1 VTWKEERNFDEVALD
16 EVCRYFFF
24 SSRHS
29 LIYMRKASILLKNA
43 TLPDGRRAD
52 LSLAGGIV
60 SHVGAPVHAERVIDC
75 SRFIV
80 MPAATDMHVHMRSG
94 VQREKEDWESGSR
107 SALAGGVTVVVD
119 QPNTIPPLTT
129 QEAIRRRLADARS
142 HSWCHFAVN
151 GGIGQGVD
159 LLKLWQS
166 GVTAFGEIFIA
177 PSSYGSA
184 VPHEIL
190 CKAFG
195 DLKEIG
201 AMATIH
207 AEEVCFIRAGTL
219 EEYHRSRPPAG
230 EERAVKAV
238 RGDNRVKI
246 SLHFCHLSTAGAV
259 QAAGDASVEVTPHH
273 LFLALEQF
281 DPKDTHGKVN
291 PPIRPEKERRRLWEL
306 WDRIDVIASDHAPHS
321 SDDKT
326 GSFEDAPSGV
336 PGVET
341 MMPLLMAQVL
351 NKRCSRVSVIEKTS
365 YRPSQLL
372 DIPAAGFTPG
382 CRADFALYPRQCR
395 RIDPDLLHSRAGWTP
410 FAGHAAAF
418 PVFVIMGGDLVFEEG
433 EFLPGQPQ
441 WYHGKGY
448 INHEAMDDGA
458 DKAHP

>member
-1 VTWKEERNFDEVALD
+1 MDRLAERSLNGIALD
-16 EVCRYFFF
+16 GGCRYFFF

-29 LIYMRKASILLKNA
+29 LIYMREASILLVNV
-43 TLPDGRRAD
+43 TLPSGRRAD
-52 LSLAGGIV
+52 LSLAKGVV
-60 SHVGAPVHAERVIDC
+60 SHVGAPVPAERVIDC

-129 QEAIRRRLADARS
+129 QEAIRRRVSDARF
-142 HSWCHFAVN
+142 HSRCHFAMN
-151 GGIGQGVD
+151 GGVGRGVN

-166 GVTAFGEIFIA
+166 GVMAFGEIFTGT
-177 PSSYGSA
+177 SSYGSA

-207 AEEVCFIRAGTL
+207 AEEVCFTRAGTL
-219 EEYHRSRPPAG
+219 EEHHQSRPPAG

-238 RGDNRVKI
+238 QDDNRAKI

-259 QAAGDASVEVTPHH
+259 RAAGDASVEVTPHH

-281 DPKDTHGKVN
+281 DPTDTYGKVN
-291 PPIRPEKERRRLWEL
+291 PPIRPEKERRRLWEV

-321 SDDKT
+321 CNDKME
-326 GSFEDAPSGV
+326 SFEDAPSGV

-351 NKRCSRVSVIEKTS
+351 NKRCSRISVMEKTS

-372 DIPAAGFTPG
+372 DIAPAGFTSG
-382 CRADFALYPRQCR
+382 CRADFALYPRKFR
-395 RIDPDLLHSRAGWTP
+395 PIDPDMLHSRAGWTP
-410 FAGHAAAF
+410 FAGHAAVF
-418 PVFVIMGGDLVFEEG
+418 PDCVIMGGDLVFEEG
-433 EFLPGQPQ
+433 QFFPGHPR